1 MRKMIVMLVTM
12 LIAISLGASQI
23 FAYVFHV
30 ENEDDDTIHYY
41 GANRALPIGAP
52 PATPLSSYTE
62 TFQFTSS
69 YDGDYRKAI
78 LYKKDSE
85 KQDVSNYVWIDGN
98 YKGYEHDD
106 ELNSGHIMVAQ
117 WWFLDG
123 YSWESVQVSGMHGWK
138 DDGSWTTGHSQT
150 TQWYFT

>member
-1 MRKMIVMLVTM
+1 MRKIVVMLVTM
-12 LIAISLGASQI
+12 LIGISLGSSQI
-23 FAYVFHV
+23 FAYVEHKT
-30 ENEDDDTIHYY
+30 DSKGDHHYY
-41 GANRALPIGAP
+41 GANRALPVGSIY
-52 PATPLSSYTE
+52 PATSLYSYTE

-78 LYKKDSE
+78 LYKIDSE

-117 WWFLDG
+117 WWLQDG
-123 YSWESVQVSGMHGWK
+123 YPWQSVQVSGMHGWK
-138 DDGSWTTGHSQT
+138 DHGSWTTGHSQT
-150 TQWYFT
+150 TQWFFA